1 MKTRWFKSL
10 WIALGILLC
19 AQGSLLA
26 ADATVGLDVNSAYVW
41 RGITFNDGMV
51 FQPSLDVTKGGF
63 GLNVWGN
70 IDGSDYDDQLDS
82 GEFSEVDLTASYG
95 FDFEPMDITIGY
107 IEYLY
112 PTTEDTGSLGT
123 REVFASFGMDIIENL
138 STTLAVYY
146 DFDEYEEVYANLSL
160 AYSASLTDV
169 VSLDLG
175 TGIGYAGGE
184 YTADGDAG
192 FFDYIV
198 SAELGYSVN
207 DSLNL
212 SAMVAYADSA
222 DEDKL
227 PEEATDTNFFG
238 GVRITYGF

>member
-1 MKTRWFKSL
+1 MKTRWFKGL
-10 WIALGILLC
+10 MMVFGMVLC
-19 AQGSLLA
+19 AHGTLWA
-26 ADATVGLDVNSAYVW
+26 AEATVGMDVNSAYVW
-41 RGITFNDGMV
+41 RGMTFNDGIV
-51 FQPSLDVTKGGF
+51 FQPSLDVSKGGF

-95 FDFEPMDITIGY
+95 FKLDPLDITIGY
-107 IEYLY
+107 IEYLF
-112 PTTEDTGSLGT
+112 PTTEDTGSVGT
-123 REVFASFGMDIIENL
+123 REVFASFGINIIDNL
-138 STTLAVYY
+138 STTLAIYY
-146 DFDEYEEVYANLSL
+146 DFDEVEDVYANLSL
-160 AYSASLTDV
+160 AYSASLTNA

-198 SAELGYSVN
+198 SAKLGYSVN
-207 DSLNL
+207 DSLSL
-212 SAMVAYADSA
+212 SAMLAYADSA

-238 GVRITYGF
+238 GVGITYGF